1 MKNSSS
7 RHPKFRILVRW
18 FIPDFFAALTLSGM
32 PNKFFWCVW
41 RFFDGLIFDLSK
53 FFPCFGSGFRKSQ
66 SNFSQSW
73 LVDFFS
79 LGDFLVSSV
88 DEANNDE
95 DVVDVDFVDSVSLTF
110 DDFKHLMSKHFLCS
124 DWNWGPMGTG
134 RLKIT
139 SVCRFVDRSW
149 FQSYKKMIIFILLIF
164 KMMPF
169 GDLRLVLDHRRFSF
183 R

>member
-1 MKNSSS
+1 MKNFSSW
-7 RHPKFRILVRW
+7 HPKFRILVRW

-32 PNKFFWCVW
+32 PNKFFWCVR

-66 SNFSQSW
+66 SNFSQSRV
-73 LVDFFS
+73 VDFFS
-79 LGDFLVSSV
+79 LGDFLNSSV
-88 DEANNDE
+88 DKANNDE
-95 DVVDVDFVDSVSLTF
+95 DVKGDIVDVDIMDSVE
-110 DDFKHLMSKHFLCS
+110 HLLSKHFLCS

-139 SVCRFVDRSW
+139 SVCRFVARTW

-164 KMMPF
+164 KIMTF
-169 GDLRLVLDHRRFSF
+169 GDLRFV
-183 R
+183 